1 MLKNLILVFI
11 GGGLGSVCRY
21 LISRI
26 EILNSSIPFNTLIV
40 NTTGSLLIGI
50 VLGYFLKNETLNS
63 NYIIFFTTGFCGG
76 FTTFSAFTNESLK
89 LLNEGN
95 LLLFFIYIGLSIIMG
110 LCAVYLGFFFLNN

>member
-1 MLKNLILVFI
+1 M
-11 GGGLGSVCRY
+11 GSVSRY

-26 EILNSSIPFNTLIV
+26 EILNSTIPLNTLFV
-40 NTTGSLLIGI
+40 NTVGSLLIGI

-110 LCAVYLGFFFLNN
+110 LCAVYLGFIFSK

>member
-40 NTTGSLLIGI
+40 NTIGSLLIGI
-50 VLGYFLKNETLNS
+50 VLGYF
-63 NYIIFFTTGFCGG
+63 
-76 FTTFSAFTNESLK
+76 
-89 LLNEGN
+89 
-95 LLLFFIYIGLSIIMG
+95 
-110 LCAVYLGFFFLNN
+110 

>member
-26 EILNSSIPFNTLIV
+26 EILNFSIPFNTLIV
-40 NTTGSLLIGI
+40 NTIGSLLIGI

-110 LCAVYLGFFFLNN
+110 LCAVYLGFIFSK